1 MRVFKNILFLIFTV
15 FIIMQFFPPKLNQAD
30 TTPPTDIMLATN
42 PPRIVE
48 ATLTNACYDCHSN
61 ASRYPWYTGIEPLS
75 YWFASHIEDG
85 KRNLDFSKWDQY
97 SAKKKIHKLEEI
109 SEAVNQGWM
118 PLRPYK
124 WVHKEANLTQ
134 EQIKAITDWA
144 ALLQLKYQTKDLP
157 Q

>member
-42 PPRIVE
+42 PPKIVE

-75 YWFASHIEDG
+75 YWFASHIEEG